1 MKVALIF
8 GITGQDGSYLAEL
21 LLEKNY
27 TVVGVMRR
35 SSSFNT
41 GRIDSIRDKIK
52 LVYGDIC
59 DTINVFETIN
69 KYKPD
74 EIYNLAAQSH
84 VAISFQ
90 LEKYTL
96 DVDGLGPLNILQAV
110 RILGPT
116 YKPKVYQ
123 ASTSELYGNTLNT
136 HHLEYLD
143 EDSPM
148 NPVSPY
154 AIAKLYAY
162 HMIRH
167 YRDAF
172 NIFCVNGI
180 LQNHESSRR
189 GDNFV
194 TKKIVIWAKHKWF
207 SPIPHFNNSGS
218 SKVRASREPL
228 YIGRLDSSRDWS
240 HAKDMVKGMW
250 LMLQQ
255 DNPEDFVL
263 ASGIQTTVRTFIEKV
278 LSYFNST
285 VVWKDSGIHEK
296 GYINDELAI
305 ITDEKYYRPNELT
318 DLVGNP
324 KKAREKLGWTPEYNI
339 DKLIEEMIQN
349 S

>member
-1 MKVALIF
+1 MKTALIF

-27 TVVGVMRR
+27 NIVGVMRR

-41 GRIDSIRDKIK
+41 GRIDRIRNDLK
-52 LVYGDIC
+52 LVYGDVC
-59 DTINVFETIN
+59 DTINVFEIIN

-84 VAISFQ
+84 VAVSFQ
-90 LEKYTL
+90 LEKYTM

-110 RILGPT
+110 RILST
-116 YKPKVYQ
+116 DDYRPKIYQ

-143 EDSPM
+143 ENSPM

-162 HMIRH
+162 HMVRH

-172 NIFCVNGI
+172 GIFAVNGI

-194 TKKIVIWAKHKWF
+194 TKKIILWAKYKWF
-207 SPIPHFNNSGS
+207 SSLQNYNHH
-218 SKVRASREPL
+218 KLRVEREPL

-250 LMLQQ
+250 LILQQ
-255 DNPEDFVL
+255 DKPEDFVL
-263 ASGIQTTVRTFIEKV
+263 GSGVKTTVRTFIEKV
-278 LSYFNST
+278 LNKFET
-285 VVWKDSGIHEK
+285 VVEWRGSGVDEK
-296 GYINDELAI
+296 GYINNELAI

-324 KKAREKLGWTPEYNI
+324 KKAREKLGWSPEYDI
-339 DKLIEEMIQN
+339 DKLIGEMLYN